1 MGSDNCVSDK
11 ISSDAAVPTAA
22 GSASVFENHSLE
34 QRLVN
39 LFYKGSG
46 SKYFRFCGPHM

>member
-11 ISSDAAVPTAA
+11 ISSDAAFSTAA